1 VAGVPDLL
9 ARDAGGNLLVYPLRL
24 DLTFKAPLTV
34 GTGFQGMA
42 SVVGVGAFDQDAL
55 GDVIAL
61 RSSDHALLLFR
72 GSGPN
77 APQGA
82 TVLAGAQND
91 LVQILGVGDYN
102 GDGTAD
108 LLARSGDGRLWL
120 YPGNGQSGLAS
131 RQPVRGGE
139 GVGHVLS

>member
-102 GDGTAD
+102 GDGTSD